1 MNFHELSPGFVGINV
16 AVISF
21 EKKKRNFLTI
31 TFVAISIADL
41 PKIMIN
47 FKQ

>member
-1 MNFHELSPGFVGINV
+1 MSFHELSPGFVGINV
-16 AVISF
+16 AVIPF

-31 TFVAISIADL
+31 TFAISIADL

>member
-1 MNFHELSPGFVGINV
+1 MSFHELSPGFVGINV

-21 EKKKRNFLTI
+21 EKKKINFFTI
-31 TFVAISIADL
+31 TLVSISIADL